1 MDINE
6 IIGQELAEF
15 ARDYD
20 RPRRD
25 FGDRTRVPKVHKFQ
39 GKEYAKNRE
48 SNDETY
54 ELRAKVMKYIYD
66 SKNLVKRV
74 LGYEQPRVNMR
85 VVDWSPERVILQNA
99 LACATGHGTGVILIP
114 AATIS
119 RKWDKYLKAIVYHE
133 ILHATYCVRHDE
145 SSPLMHPIIS
155 TPPIPDAE
163 LDKLFID
170 HVKKSGKVGKKM

>member
-6 IIGQELAEF
+6 IISQELAEF

-25 FGDRTRVPKVHKFQ
+25 YGDRTRVPKTHKWK

-48 SNDETY
+48 SNDETH
-54 ELRAKVMKYIYD
+54 ELRRKVMQYIYD
-66 SKNLVKRV
+66 AKNLVKKAFD
-74 LGYEQPRVNMR
+74 YDQPRVNMR
-85 VVDWSPERVILQNA
+85 IVDWSPERVILQNA

-119 RKWDKYLKAIVYHE
+119 SGKWERHLKSIVYHE
-133 ILHATYCVRHDE
+133 ILHATYCVEHDE
-145 SSPLMHPIIS
+145 SSPLMHPII
-155 TPPIPDAE
+155 TKKPLEGKE
-163 LDKLFID
+163 LDKWFIK
-170 HVKKSGKVGKKM
+170 HVKESGKVKND